1 MEKQESIDAWFAL
14 VPEQAKA
21 TARRLLLEVDNLRRE
36 EIIYPPQG
44 DILNALAYV
53 APEDVRAV
61 ILGQDPYHGPGQAMG
76 LSFSVPKGEKLP
88 PSLRNIYKEMASDL
102 GCSIPV
108 SGDLSAWA
116 QQGVLLLNTTLTVR
130 EHEANSHSKLGWQ
143 VVTTAIVEA
152 CMRLPQPV
160 VFLAWGR
167 PAIKVIE
174 SAKSRAAKDAFEG
187 GACAG
192 AADSGAD
199 DHASSG
205 TAPAVADS
213 SGSLAGRCPFPQ
225 VHPQKHAP
233 LATFGI
239 ARGWRSSRF
248 LGLASVLPRK
258 RFAEGM
264 RGRAYRLV
272 ACWLIVQVIP
282 RAMRSAGSLK
292 WLPGFDS
299 NCVGTPLLRNAATTS
314 SVPVATL
321 RRSRLGVFASLLP
334 SEKYAQSIGQASG
347 VSVAKCAKSGYQSE
361 PEVLAMREK
370 ADELSAVQVAKSP
383 ASE

>member
-21 TARRLLLEVDNLRRE
+21 TARRLLLEVDNLRKE

-88 PSLRNIYKEMASDL
+88 PSLRNIYKEMVSDL
-102 GCSIPV
+102 GCNMPT

-116 QQGVLLLNTTLTVR
+116 HQGVLLLNTTLTVR

-167 PAIKVIE
+167 PAIKLIE
-174 SAKSRAAKDAFEG
+174 GAKLRVSKGALEGDACAGVVGDCAGVAAAGGSASDAVADATGSSSGDALACKFILKSTHPSPLSASRAAGDLSAFL
-187 GACAG
+187 
-192 AADSGAD
+192 
-199 DHASSG
+199 
-205 TAPAVADS
+205 
-213 SGSLAGRCPFPQ
+213 GSRPFSRANDLLRECGVEPIDWALAG
-225 VHPQKHAP
+225 
-233 LATFGI
+233 
-239 ARGWRSSRF
+239 
-248 LGLASVLPRK
+248 
-258 RFAEGM
+258 
-264 RGRAYRLV
+264 
-272 ACWLIVQVIP
+272 
-282 RAMRSAGSLK
+282 
-292 WLPGFDS
+292 
-299 NCVGTPLLRNAATTS
+299 
-314 SVPVATL
+314 
-321 RRSRLGVFASLLP
+321 
-334 SEKYAQSIGQASG
+334 
-347 VSVAKCAKSGYQSE
+347 
-361 PEVLAMREK
+361 
-370 ADELSAVQVAKSP
+370 
-383 ASE
+383 

>member
-102 GCSIPV
+102 VCSIPV

-167 PAIKVIE
+167 PAIKLIE
-174 SAKSRAAKDAFEG
+174 SAKSRVSKGALEG
-187 GACAG
+187 GAGVAG
-192 AADSGAD
+192 SGTD
-199 DHASSG
+199 DYASSG
-205 TAPAVADS
+205 TAPAVADA
-213 SGSLAGRCPFPQ
+213 SGSLAGGALSCKFILKST
-225 VHPQKHAP
+225 HPSP
-233 LATFGI
+233 LSA
-239 ARGWRSSRF
+239 SRAAGDLPAF
-248 LGLASVLPRK
+248 LGSRP
-258 RFAEGM
+258 FS
-264 RGRAYRLV
+264 RAN
-272 ACWLIVQVIP
+272 
-282 RAMRSAGSLK
+282 
-292 WLPGFDS
+292 D
-299 NCVGTPLLRNAATTS
+299 LLRECGAE
-314 SVPVATL
+314 PIDW
-321 RRSRLGVFASLLP
+321 SL
-334 SEKYAQSIGQASG
+334 AG
-347 VSVAKCAKSGYQSE
+347 
-361 PEVLAMREK
+361 
-370 ADELSAVQVAKSP
+370 
-383 ASE
+383 

>member
-1 MEKQESIDAWFAL
+1 MEKQKSIDAWFAL
-14 VPEQAKA
+14 VPKQAKA
-21 TARRLLLEVDNLRRE
+21 TAQRLLLEVDDLRRE
-36 EIIYPPQG
+36 ETIYPPQG

-53 APEDVRAV
+53 APGDVRAV

-76 LSFSVPKGEKLP
+76 LSFSVPNGEKLP
-88 PSLRNIYKEMASDL
+88 PSLRNIYKEMVSDL
-102 GCSIPV
+102 GCNMPV

-174 SAKSRAAKDAFEG
+174 SAKSRAAKGAFEG

-199 DHASSG
+199 DRASSG

-213 SGSLAGRCPFPQ
+213 SGSLAGGALSCKFILKST
-225 VHPQKHAP
+225 HPSP
-233 LATFGI
+233 LSA
-239 ARGWRSSRF
+239 SRAAGDLPAF
-248 LGLASVLPRK
+248 LGSRPFSRANDLLKECGVELIDWSLA
-258 RFAEGM
+258 G
-264 RGRAYRLV
+264 
-272 ACWLIVQVIP
+272 
-282 RAMRSAGSLK
+282 
-292 WLPGFDS
+292 
-299 NCVGTPLLRNAATTS
+299 
-314 SVPVATL
+314 
-321 RRSRLGVFASLLP
+321 
-334 SEKYAQSIGQASG
+334 
-347 VSVAKCAKSGYQSE
+347 
-361 PEVLAMREK
+361 
-370 ADELSAVQVAKSP
+370 
-383 ASE
+383 

>member
-1 MEKQESIDAWFAL
+1 MQEDNWLEETVEKQESIDAWFAL

-21 TARRLLLEVDNLRRE
+21 TAQRLLLEVDDLRRE
-36 EIIYPPQG
+36 ETIYPPQG

-53 APEDVRAV
+53 APGDVRAV

-76 LSFSVPKGEKLP
+76 LSFSVPNGEKLP

-102 GCSIPV
+102 GCNMPV

-174 SAKSRAAKDAFEG
+174 SAKSRAVKGAFGG

-192 AADSGAD
+192 AADFGAD

-213 SGSLAGRCPFPQ
+213 SGSLAGGTLSRKFILKST
-225 VHPQKHAP
+225 HPSP
-233 LATFGI
+233 LSA
-239 ARGWRSSRF
+239 SRAAGDLPAF
-248 LGLASVLPRK
+248 LGSRPFSRANDLLKECGVEPIDWSLA
-258 RFAEGM
+258 G
-264 RGRAYRLV
+264 
-272 ACWLIVQVIP
+272 
-282 RAMRSAGSLK
+282 
-292 WLPGFDS
+292 
-299 NCVGTPLLRNAATTS
+299 
-314 SVPVATL
+314 
-321 RRSRLGVFASLLP
+321 
-334 SEKYAQSIGQASG
+334 
-347 VSVAKCAKSGYQSE
+347 
-361 PEVLAMREK
+361 
-370 ADELSAVQVAKSP
+370 
-383 ASE
+383 

>member
-36 EIIYPPQG
+36 EIIYPSQG

-174 SAKSRAAKDAFEG
+174 SAKSRAAKGAFEG

-213 SGSLAGRCPFPQ
+213 SGSLAGGALSCKFILKST
-225 VHPQKHAP
+225 HPSP
-233 LATFGI
+233 LSA
-239 ARGWRSSRF
+239 SRAAGDLPAF
-248 LGLASVLPRK
+248 LGSRPFSRANDLLKECGVEPIDWSLA
-258 RFAEGM
+258 
-264 RGRAYRLV
+264 
-272 ACWLIVQVIP
+272 
-282 RAMRSAGSLK
+282 
-292 WLPGFDS
+292 D
-299 NCVGTPLLRNAATTS
+299 
-314 SVPVATL
+314 
-321 RRSRLGVFASLLP
+321 
-334 SEKYAQSIGQASG
+334 
-347 VSVAKCAKSGYQSE
+347 
-361 PEVLAMREK
+361 
-370 ADELSAVQVAKSP
+370 
-383 ASE
+383 

>member
-1 MEKQESIDAWFAL
+1 MLLTAELDRLSAADWQPLFAQERAKPYFAELDAFVTAAAAEKT
-14 VPEQAKA
+14 V
-21 TARRLLLEVDNLRRE
+21 
-36 EIIYPPQG
+36 YP
-44 DILNALAYV
+44 
-53 APEDVRAV
+53 APENIFAAFRACPASAVRVV

-174 SAKSRAAKDAFEG
+174 SAKSRAVKGALEG
-187 GACAG
+187 DACAG
-192 AADSGAD
+192 AADAGAD
-199 DHASSG
+199 DRASSG

-213 SGSLAGRCPFPQ
+213 SGSLAGGALSCKFILKST
-225 VHPQKHAP
+225 HPSP
-233 LATFGI
+233 LSA
-239 ARGWRSSRF
+239 SRAAGDLPAF
-248 LGLASVLPRK
+248 LGSRPFSRANDLLKECGVEPIDWSLA
-258 RFAEGM
+258 G
-264 RGRAYRLV
+264 
-272 ACWLIVQVIP
+272 
-282 RAMRSAGSLK
+282 
-292 WLPGFDS
+292 
-299 NCVGTPLLRNAATTS
+299 
-314 SVPVATL
+314 
-321 RRSRLGVFASLLP
+321 
-334 SEKYAQSIGQASG
+334 
-347 VSVAKCAKSGYQSE
+347 
-361 PEVLAMREK
+361 
-370 ADELSAVQVAKSP
+370 
-383 ASE
+383 